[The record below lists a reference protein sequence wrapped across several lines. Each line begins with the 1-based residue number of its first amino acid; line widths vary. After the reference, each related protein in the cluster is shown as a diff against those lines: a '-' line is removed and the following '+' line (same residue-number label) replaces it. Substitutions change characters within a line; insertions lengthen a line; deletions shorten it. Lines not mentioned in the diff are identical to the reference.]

1 VNTLAL
7 IIFWTFIVFT
17 LPQLYYVWKYVSVL
31 RPYFVPRSPQPSSFK
46 ATIVLCLRGPDPFL
60 IDCIRALLNQ
70 DYPHYSIQII
80 IDSLDDPAW
89 AIVERALHDFNS
101 VVPIK
106 VQPLLSPRST
116 CSLKC
121 SAILQAIDELAAD
134 CEVVAFVD
142 ADTIARPN
150 WLSELVEPFADA
162 QVGLTTGGRW
172 YALVGDRWGT
182 LHRYV
187 WNTFTCMSMYLNQIP
202 WGGTLA
208 CRTEI
213 LRQKETIELLG
224 KSLCEDVP
232 LRSLTL
238 AQGLKIQP
246 IHSLIM
252 INQEEISLPNFLRWA
267 GRQLLFTRLYHP
279 NWAKLAFDIIFTP
292 VLFIITGGLFLAAL
306 QNAQWQAAYGFGSGL
321 MLYYL
326 FSTIVPLMAIDYSIR
341 RVAVANG
348 TPIPAVS
355 FRNYAKL
362 LLTIIP
368 IYCSGL
374 ATAIAAIFSQH
385 VDWRGVSYDIQS
397 AQNIRLVE
405 YLPYP
410 AIERSSSSKES
421 I

>member
-7 IIFWTFIVFT
+7 IIFWTFIVLT

-31 RPYFVPRSPQPSSFK
+31 RPYFVPRSPQSSSFK

-89 AIVERALHDFNS
+89 AIVERALHDFHS

-121 SAILQAIDELAAD
+121 SAILQAIAELTAD

-150 WLSELVEPFADA
+150 WLSELVAPFADP

-213 LRQKETIELLG
+213 LRQQETMELLG

-246 IHSLIM
+246 VHSLIM

-267 GRQLLFTRLYHP
+267 SRQLLFTRLYHP

-306 QNAQWQAAYGFGSGL
+306 RNAQWQAAYGFGSGL

-326 FSTIVPLMAIDYSIR
+326 FSTILPLMAIDYSIR

-355 FRNYAKL
+355 FKNYVKL
-362 LLTIIP
+362 LLTMIT

-374 ATAIAAIFSQH
+374 GTAIAAIFSQH

-405 YLPYP
+405 YLPYST
-410 AIERSSSSKES
+410 IERSSSSKES